1 MTCRPF
7 HVRPL
12 LSRAALS
19 YIRCIRTR
27 SFWTHAWGLA
37 LALLGTALM
46 LVKSK
51 TILALTASG
60 IYGFCMCLLFF
71 ASSLHHTVKRPASI
85 QARLPAYLREREGEG
100 EAENEGE
107 REG

>member
-1 MTCRPF
+1 
-7 HVRPL
+7 
-12 LSRAALS
+12 
-19 YIRCIRTR
+19 
-27 SFWTHAWGLA
+27 
-37 LALLGTALM
+37 M

-85 QARLPAYLREREGEG
+85 QARLPAYLREIEGEG